1 MKHENKTL
9 LITALILVLADS
21 ATGVLVPGFWLL
33 IPSLLAAGAILAVLA
48 SELGAQRLEGEM
60 LPAGANRQNRIN
72 QESAAISRVASD
84 ALHYQFTELNRD
96 LDQLKKII
104 ASATHTLSGS
114 FTGLE
119 NETAGQMAALRKMI
133 EQLVTVAS
141 GTEHQEL
148 TVGIQRFTSETQI
161 IIRGFVD
168 TIRVV
173 RDKSTNMA
181 DSFRMMAE
189 RVVAVVKM
197 LDNVNE
203 ITSQTNLLALNAAIE
218 AARAGEA
225 GRGFAVV
232 ADEVRKLSNRTSQ
245 FNEQIR
251 AQVGGIESAIAQV
264 NETVN
269 DIAAT
274 DLDVAERSQESVS
287 VMWHEMGELN
297 MRVVTQ
303 SDFIAEI
310 SSRIQDHIQAGVI
323 SLQFEDITH
332 QLIEHVLLRAQLLDG
347 AASNLAEIVGNN
359 GAGPDALSNAMKNF
373 NDIMSER
380 FRAVS
385 HKSVQHDN
393 VRSGTVDLF

>member
-1 MKHENKTL
+1 MKPENKTR
-9 LITALILVLADS
+9 LIVALVLILTAGGS
-21 ATGVLVPGFWLL
+21 GVLVPGYWLL
-33 IPSLLAAGAILAVLA
+33 VPSLLAAAVIFSVLA
-48 SELGAQRLEGEM
+48 RERGYAMEM
-60 LPAGANRQNRIN
+60 SDAGASARGLADN
-72 QESAAISRVASD
+72 ESAAISRVAAD
-84 ALHYQFTELNRD
+84 AMRYQFTALNHD

-119 NETAGQMAALRKMI
+119 NETAGQMAALRQMV

-141 GTEHQEL
+141 GREHEEQ
-148 TVGIQRFTSETQI
+148 TVGIQRFAGETQAI
-161 IIRGFVD
+161 IHGFVE

-173 RDKSTNMA
+173 RDKSTAMA
-181 DSFRMMAE
+181 ESFRMMAE
-189 RVVAVVKM
+189 RVVAVVSM

-251 AQVGGIESAIAQV
+251 AQVGSIESAIAGV

-274 DLDVAERSQESVS
+274 DLDVAERSQLSVNG
-287 VMWHEMGELN
+287 MWREMAELN
-297 MRVVTQ
+297 QRVVKQ
-303 SDFIAEI
+303 SGFITDI
-310 SSRIQDHIQAGVI
+310 SQRIHDHIQAGVI

-332 QLIEHVLLRAQLLDG
+332 QLIEHVLHRARLLDE
-347 AASNLAEIVGNN
+347 AAGNLAEIVGNN
-359 GAGPDALSNAMKNF
+359 GADPNSLQRALKEF
-373 NDIMSER
+373 NDIMVER
-380 FRAVS
+380 FSAVN
-385 HKSVQHDN
+385 HKSVQQNN
-393 VRSGTVDLF
+393 VQSGTVDLF

>member
-1 MKHENKTL
+1 M
-9 LITALILVLADS
+9 
-21 ATGVLVPGFWLL
+21 
-33 IPSLLAAGAILAVLA
+33 
-48 SELGAQRLEGEM
+48 
-60 LPAGANRQNRIN
+60 
-72 QESAAISRVASD
+72 
-84 ALHYQFTELNRD
+84 
-96 LDQLKKII
+96 
-104 ASATHTLSGS
+104 
-114 FTGLE
+114 
-119 NETAGQMAALRKMI
+119 
-133 EQLVTVAS
+133 TVAS
-141 GTEHQEL
+141 GTEHEEQ

-181 DSFRMMAE
+181 DGFRTMAE
-189 RVVAVVKM
+189 RVVAVVRM

-251 AQVGGIESAIAQV
+251 AQVGSIESAITQV

-274 DLDVAERSQESVS
+274 DLDLAERSQVS
-287 VMWHEMGELN
+287 VNEMWDEMGELN
-297 MRVVTQ
+297 QRVVKQ

-310 SSRIQDHIQAGVI
+310 SQRIQEHIQAGVI

-332 QLIEHVLLRAQLLDG
+332 QLIEHVLHRAQLLDD

-359 GAGPDALSNAMKNF
+359 GSDPDALSNAMKNF
-373 NDIMSER
+373 NDIMSAR
-380 FRAVS
+380 
-385 HKSVQHDN
+385 
-393 VRSGTVDLF
+393 